1 VKFIFFELLLLQS
14 VLEPIKTLVIIL
26 FIQSVVCIIADLSE
40 IKCICPYE
48 VIILVG
54 YKRIRAANKNIIPK
68 ELILFNM
75 VT

>member
-1 VKFIFFELLLLQS
+1 
-14 VLEPIKTLVIIL
+14 
-26 FIQSVVCIIADLSE
+26 VVCIIDDLSE